1 MKKILKN
8 YWYIIIIIVCILSIV
23 LITNYEDEREVILDE
38 NKSFEEVKTEEKEN
52 NIIEANSCD
61 TNTFYIDIKGEVKR
75 PGVYEI
81 DSNKRVIDVV
91 NMAGGFTKDADTS
104 ILNLSKKL
112 KDEMSIKIYSK
123 KEINDIKNSL
133 VKEPEVIEVVK
144 EVEKI
149 VEVEKECLC
158 EDNDIC
164 TTSNEI
170 LDNEEHIDEIS
181 NEQKKSLVNINTA
194 TKEELMSVNG
204 IGETKAIKI
213 IEYRKKN
220 KFENI
225 EDIMNV
231 SGIGNAMFEK
241 IKEYITV

>member
-52 NIIEANSCD
+52 NIIEVNSCD
-61 TNTFYIDIKGEVKR
+61 TSTFYIDIKGEVKR

-170 LDNEEHIDEIS
+170 LGNEEHIDEIS

-213 IEYRKKN
+213 IEYREKN